1 MFEKKIINFLYKKN
15 IEFLKIRRVEENN
28 NFFTFF
34 KSIINSTHILIKIA
48 YKILIFFLSLFF
60 FITKILFISKNLE
73 SVLFKYLINFLNKI
87 YLLREILTLI
97 KTYSIIYSY
106 D

>member
-34 KSIINSTHILIKIA
+34 KSIINSAHILIKIA